1 MKAIFPI
8 LYFIVDRLNYNAR
21 LLIMKNSLSF
31 SFLVLIVLLFN
42 GCLSVSSKK
51 GVADYDSSFMNNAQI
66 TTDINISGEA
76 KGTGTRNELLGFI
89 KWGDSGRSTYEGEYK
104 DYLRGN
110 EMIYTSKQSAVYN
123 ALDGKPDSFLLD
135 PQFRTVEKD
144 FFIFKRA
151 RTEVVGQKASKNNY
165 RQIKRFN
172 TDTTKTLP
180 LDELPHG
187 FTIKRKGQESTKV
200 IATRGI
206 PEHVTESIHV
216 YDTSSPFGQPNV
228 PSMQSNYSSEILS
241 SLRSLESRVLENK
254 RKMMDISA
262 RINSLDN

>member
-1 MKAIFPI
+1 M
-8 LYFIVDRLNYNAR
+8 N
-21 LLIMKNSLSF
+21 KNLSF
-31 SFLVLIVLLFN
+31 GILVPIVLLFT
-42 GCLSVSSKK
+42 GCLSISSKK

-66 TTDINISGEA
+66 TSDINLSGKA

-110 EMIYTSKQSAVYN
+110 KMVYTSKQSAVYN

-135 PQFRTVEKD
+135 PQFRTVERD

-151 RTEVVGQKASKNNY
+151 RTEVVGQKASKSNY

-172 TDTTKTLP
+172 TDTTETLP
-180 LDELPHG
+180 LDELPHS
-187 FTIKRKGQESTKV
+187 FTVKRKGQESIEV
-200 IATRGI
+200 VASRGI

-216 YDTSSPFGQPNV
+216 YDTSPLSGQPNV
-228 PSMQSNYSSEILS
+228 PSIQSNFPSEILS
-241 SLRSLESRVLENK
+241 SLRSLEARILENK
-254 RKMMDISA
+254 RKMSDINA
-262 RINSLDN
+262 KINSLSN